1 MTPRTATDTTS
12 MRRFFIVW
20 FGQLVSVVGTGLT
33 MFGLIVWTYLETGSV
48 TALSIVSLLMALPA
62 TLLSPVAGA
71 YVDRWDRRITM
82 LVADLAAGAATLT
95 VALLYF
101 NDALALWHVY
111 LLVGVGGVANAF
123 QQPAWLAAIPMIVPK
138 RHLGRANGLVQ
149 TNEALSMIAAPAI
162 AGALLATVGLGG
174 ILVAD
179 GITFVIGV
187 VTLASVRFPAHE
199 RTDTAESGRIL
210 DDVRLG
216 WRYLRARPGLL
227 YLLWVYVGVNF
238 VLAFANVL
246 FVPMLLA
253 FTTEGTVG
261 TVMTVAGIGML
272 LGSLAVGAWGG
283 PKHLVRGTMWGIAF
297 SGLAVALAG
306 LRPTLL
312 VIVPGV
318 FLLMLVI
325 PVVNAASQTLWQ
337 RKVAPGVQGR
347 VFALRRTFAQIA
359 APLAIVL
366 TGPLA
371 DGVFEPLMA
380 PDGTL
385 AGTVG
390 TLLGVGEGR
399 GIGLMIVL
407 VGLATVALGVLGWM
421 HPRIRNLERD
431 LPDAIA
437 DAPADAP
444 VATSVDD
451 ARAVP
456 ATG

>member
-1 MTPRTATDTTS
+1 

-227 YLLWVYVGVNF
+227 YLLWVYAGVNF